1 MLGEN
6 PVLKSVMT
14 CVVAARGG
22 GLFGFGTQKAPAPE
36 AAEAAPAPP
45 PKPAAPPAKAPV
57 NDALAARKAEQE
69 RIMAERKAA
78 QEARRAEQQAA
89 IAARKA
95 EQERIRAEQLAK
107 RNAAQAPAPA
117 AKAAPTPPP
126 KQAAAPGLRP
136 PPPAKKAA
144 APAPPPKQAAPAA
157 SQRQMSAPR
166 GAPVAKEVGRLK
178 YADQIGL
185 NFPASW
191 SEGQDFQIGGVL
203 AAGDLVGVTRSD
215 GSIKFGQIVGK
226 AGFIGN
232 NWEVCVA
239 TNANGAPQQS
249 RTESGAKLRK
259 VLPAAMMGVV
269 AFGETPERAEPIDI
283 VEGTQMVEPS
293 GFKTNF
299 FQRLG
304 SMSPTIGGAQRD
316 KTVPLPPPQRSAPPP
331 PPRNDPSVLKPQE
344 PPAKPAAPVAKEPA
358 KPAGFLGGLF
368 GGGAPAKAAAPPVKA
383 PAPPLRK
390 AVAPPRKAVAPPP
403 KKAPA
408 APPKAAA
415 PAPPP
420 KAAAPPP
427 KAAAPPP
434 AKAAAPAG
442 ASRKGQCR
450 KSEDR
455 SSPAQVV

>member
-1 MLGEN
+1 M
-6 PVLKSVMT
+6 
-14 CVVAARGG
+14 
-22 GLFGFGTQKAPAPE
+22 FGSQKAPAPP
-36 AAEAAPAPP
+36 AAKAAPTPP

-57 NDALAARKAEQE
+57 NDALAARKAEQD
-69 RIMAERKAA
+69 RIIAERKAA
-78 QEARRAEQQAA
+78 QEAKRAEQQAA

-107 RNAAQAPAPA
+107 RMAGRAPAAPA

-126 KQAAAPGLRP
+126 RAAAPGLRP

-144 APAPPPKQAAPAA
+144 APAPPKTAAAPVA
-157 SQRQMSAPR
+157 SQRQMSAPK

-178 YADQIGL
+178 FADQIGL
-185 NFPASW
+185 DFPSSW
-191 SEGQDFQIGGVL
+191 SEGQEFQVGGVL

-239 TNANGAPQQS
+239 VNGNGAPQQS
-249 RTESGAKLRK
+249 RTEAGDKLRK
-259 VLPAAMMGVV
+259 VFPAAMSGVV
-269 AFGETPERAEPIDI
+269 TFGETPERAEPIDI

-316 KTVPLPPPQRSAPPP
+316 KQVPLPPPVRSAPAP
-331 PPRNDPSVLKPQE
+331 PPRNDPSVLIPKE
-344 PPAKPAAPVAKEPA
+344 APAKPAAPVAKEAP

-368 GGGAPAKAAAPPVKA
+368 GGGAPAKAAAPAKA
-383 PAPPLRK
+383 PAPPAK
-390 AVAPPRKAVAPPP
+390 S
-403 KKAPA
+403 
-408 APPKAAA
+408 A

-420 KAAAPPP
+420 KAAARKPVAPPLKKAAPPP

-434 AKAAAPAG
+434 PTKAAAPPPAKDSAPAG
-442 ASRKGQCR
+442 MFAG
-450 KSEDR
+450 D
-455 SSPAQVV
+455 VVCFGL